1 MPILIIEM
9 IWRQSNP
16 DPHHR
21 IRIRIRITVSG
32 FRIRITVSGFR
43 IRITVSGRISHP
55 HHHIRIPQSASA
67 SPYLDSGFA
76 SLYPD
81 SGSALLVSTLSSQ

>member
-1 MPILIIEM
+1 VYHPLHNIADSHFFDADPDFAFNFNADPVFCFTLMPILIIEM
-9 IWRQSNP
+9 SWRQSNP

-21 IRIRIRITVSG
+21 
-32 FRIRITVSGFR
+32 
-43 IRITVSGRISHP
+43 
-55 HHHIRIPQSASA
+55 IRIPQSASA